1 LRIVVLLKLCTC
13 NHLVSILLDVS
24 NLLGLLYLK
33 LGLLYLKLGLGV
45 VPRLD
50 GLHDLALLS
59 SLDVNV
65 VIEGVGS
72 SVLLSTA
79 DSSVQAA
86 HELVG
91 DLDVESE
98 GPCGDGELGLGVLL
112 VLAAFTAGFLSIV
125 STSTFFL

>member
-1 LRIVVLLKLCTC
+1 LRIVVLLELCTC

-24 NLLGLLYLK
+24 NLLGLLYLKLGLLYLK

-59 SLDVNV
+59 SLNVNV

-72 SVLLSTA
+72 SILLSTA
-79 DSSVQAA
+79 NSSVQAA
-86 HELVG
+86 CELVG
-91 DLDVESE
+91 DLDLESE
-98 GPCGDGELGLGVLL
+98 GPRVDGELGLGVWRRLGGL
-112 VLAAFTAGFLSIV
+112 HS
-125 STSTFFL
+125 

>member
-1 LRIVVLLKLCTC
+1 MRIVVLLDLCTC

-86 HELVG
+86 CEFVG
-91 DLDVESE
+91 ALDLE
-98 GPCGDGELGLGVLL
+98 GPHMVASLDLAFCF
-112 VLAAFTAGFLSIV
+112 VLAAFSAGFFSTV
-125 STSTFFL
+125 STSKFFL